1 MSERKKDDLDQTDET
16 LERLEQEVQ
25 SKGEQSGDKPNK
37 EVQSEEELQQIRQA
51 LKGLR
56 FGQVTIVMHDGAMVQ
71 IERTEK
77 RRIRYTKSPSDR

>member
-1 MSERKKDDLDQTDET
+1 MSEGKKEDLDQTDAT
-16 LERLEQEVQ
+16 SERLEREVQ
-25 SKGEQSGDKPNK
+25 CKEEQSGDKLNK
-37 EVQSEEELQQIRQA
+37 EVQIEEELQQIRQA

-77 RRIRYTKSPSDR
+77 RRIRNTKSPSDR

>member
-1 MSERKKDDLDQTDET
+1 MSERKKDDLDQTDAT

-25 SKGEQSGDKPNK
+25 CKEEQSGDKPNR
-37 EVQSEEELQQIRQA
+37 EVQIEEELQQIRQA

-77 RRIRYTKSPSDR
+77 RRIRNTKSPSDR

>member
-1 MSERKKDDLDQTDET
+1 MSERKKDDLDQTDAT
-16 LERLEQEVQ
+16 SERLEQEVQ
-25 SKGEQSGDKPNK
+25 CKEEQSGDKPNRD
-37 EVQSEEELQQIRQA
+37 VQIEEELQQIRQA

-77 RRIRYTKSPSDR
+77 RRIRYTKSSSDR

>member
-1 MSERKKDDLDQTDET
+1 MSERKKDDLDQTDST

-25 SKGEQSGDKPNK
+25 CKEEQSGDKPNRD
-37 EVQSEEELQQIRQA
+37 VQIEEELQQIRQA

-77 RRIRYTKSPSDR
+77 RRIRYTKSSSDR

>member
-1 MSERKKDDLDQTDET
+1 MSERKKEDLGEIHPIP
-16 LERLEQEVQ
+16 ERLEQEVRW
-25 SKGEQSGDKPNK
+25 KDEQSGDKPSN
-37 EVQSEEELQQIRQA
+37 EVLIEEELQQIRQA

-77 RRIRYTKSPSDR
+77 RRIRNTKSPSDR

>member
-1 MSERKKDDLDQTDET
+1 MSERKKDDLDQTDAT

-25 SKGEQSGDKPNK
+25 CKEEQSGDKPNR
-37 EVQSEEELQQIRQA
+37 EVQIEEELQQIRQA